1 MVEVIINW
9 CNIPE
14 MQANIARLFAC
25 CASAPDNDPPGSED
39 ESPEVK
45 MSGVPAVHGVLAG
58 LRAVTKMNDMPLSP
72 AEQKALTPRISFDTD
87 SMSRRTDDEYDELVA
102 EGSRCASREDWHRAA
117 RAFREAIAL
126 RPDEPV
132 AYLNLGTILANSGH
146 HVEAA
151 QRYLEA
157 KERYPVGS
165 EDWAAATAAAFEMLR
180 LPECAEAAKPEWWN
194 DEGLKALS
202 ARVVRAAPNDG
213 PANNMRAQ
221 VLSGRGGAWEAGPRS
236 AAELKEAAAHYDRA
250 VAIDPAPAVKAD
262 LASLAR
268 WCRTKS
274 AEAL

>member
-58 LRAVTKMNDMPLSP
+58 LRAVTKMNDMPLP
-72 AEQKALTPRISFDTD
+72 LDTVEEPLAEPLTPRISFDTD

-132 AYLNLGTILANSGH
+132 AHLKLGVALSNSSWH
-146 HVEAA
+146 DVEAA
-151 QRYLEA
+151 QLLSSSVPHRAPAQQQLGASARRFE
-157 KERYPVGS
+157 
-165 EDWAAATAAAFEMLR
+165 AATSGCDGFLIDLDGTMYQPGGL
-180 LPECAEAAKPEWWN
+180 LPGAREFYWWLV
-194 DEGLKALS
+194 D
-202 ARVVRAAPNDG
+202 
-213 PANNMRAQ
+213 
-221 VLSGRGGAWEAGPRS
+221 SGTC
-236 AAELKEAAAHYDRA
+236 HMHMHMHM
-250 VAIDPAPAVKAD
+250 
-262 LASLAR
+262 
-268 WCRTKS
+268 
-274 AEAL
+274 

>member
-1 MVEVIINW
+1 MSLVEVIINW

-132 AYLNLGTILANSGH
+132 AHLKLGVALSNSSWH
-146 HVEAA
+146 DAEAA
-151 QRYLEA
+151 QVFTLRT
-157 KERYPVGS
+157 GS
-165 EDWAAATAAAFEMLR
+165 SKKQLDDSTRPFEPATSDCDGFLIDLDGTMYQPGGL
-180 LPECAEAAKPEWWN
+180 LP
-194 DEGLKALS
+194 G
-202 ARVVRAAPNDG
+202 AREFYRWLVD
-213 PANNMRAQ
+213 
-221 VLSGRGGAWEAGPRS
+221 SGTP
-236 AAELKEAAAHYDRA
+236 
-250 VAIDPAPAVKAD
+250 
-262 LASLAR
+262 
-268 WCRTKS
+268 
-274 AEAL
+274 